1 MTTAASKP
9 SPLRRLLFRLPL
21 LLDGRAGRTAQH
33 LLTRAIGIDWIAV
46 ETRGRRSGRPHT
58 VVLDVVGHD
67 ADTYYVQPAYG
78 RTSDWVRNV
87 AADPHVT
94 VRIDGRSVPARV
106 RDASGREG
114 AEVVLRFIR
123 AHRWYARV
131 IVWFVGY
138 TEDIDRPD
146 DFLRRDLESTPVFAI
161 ETNLEGAAPSAP
173 SE

>member
-67 ADTYYVQPAYG
+67 ADTYYTANVPRPTGCATSPPI
-78 RTSDWVRNV
+78 RT
-87 AADPHVT
+87 
-94 VRIDGRSVPARV
+94 
-106 RDASGREG
+106 
-114 AEVVLRFIR
+114 
-123 AHRWYARV
+123 
-131 IVWFVGY
+131 
-138 TEDIDRPD
+138 
-146 DFLRRDLESTPVFAI
+146 
-161 ETNLEGAAPSAP
+161 
-173 SE
+173 